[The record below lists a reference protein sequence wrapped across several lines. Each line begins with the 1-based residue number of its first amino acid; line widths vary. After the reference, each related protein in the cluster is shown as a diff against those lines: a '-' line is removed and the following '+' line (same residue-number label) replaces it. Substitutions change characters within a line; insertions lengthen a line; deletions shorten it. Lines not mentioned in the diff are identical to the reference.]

1 MALKRKSKYIDFKF
15 NILQENSA
23 EFDEIISYLQNQK
36 NKSKTVRL
44 ALLLA
49 KKQFGNVDLSDAL
62 ANLAIKNINESK
74 NDVVSIKE
82 AKTDKEDKHIQHSNV
97 SRNKAKTEI
106 HKTSSKSQI
115 KDKKVEP
122 VKHKTRQEISKK
134 REHSTTQLLPED
146 INKMLWDGDSSDL

>member
-1 MALKRKSKYIDFKF
+1 MKRKSKYIDFKF

-74 NDVVSIKE
+74 N
-82 AKTDKEDKHIQHSNV
+82 
-97 SRNKAKTEI
+97 
-106 HKTSSKSQI
+106 
-115 KDKKVEP
+115 
-122 VKHKTRQEISKK
+122 QE
-134 REHSTTQLLPED
+134 
-146 INKMLWDGDSSDL
+146 

>member
-1 MALKRKSKYIDFKF
+1 MILKRKVINCKF
-15 NILQENSA
+15 YILQDKASKS
-23 EFDEIISYLQNQK
+23 DEIISYLQNQK

-49 KKQFGNVDLSDAL
+49 KKQFGNVDLNDAL

-74 NDVVSIKE
+74 NDVVSIKK

-97 SRNKAKTEI
+97 SQNKAKTEI
-106 HKTSSKSQI
+106 HETSSKSQI
-115 KDKKVEP
+115 KDKKVKP
-122 VKHKTRQEISKK
+122 VKRKTRQEISKK
-134 REHSTTQLLPED
+134 REHNTKQLLPED